1 MLYHKLEQKAQPEFL
16 KTNRV
21 IETFKKKKKLVE
33 EKGKKIDKHM
43 YMICTRFRFANV

>member
-21 IETFKKKKKLVE
+21 IETFKKKKIGW
-33 EKGKKIDKHM
+33 GKRQKNRQAHVYDM
-43 YMICTRFRFANV
+43 YTISVC